1 MFDIVYIILA
11 FDNPNQIK
19 RLICSLN
26 SESVFFYIH
35 VDKKVDQ
42 SPFDLFL
49 NEFSNL
55 KFVDTQHRNEI
66 SWGDNKMV
74 KSILNLLK
82 LVKENHNSGY
92 CVLLSNNDYPIK
104 SNESIRQYFSKKFGN
119 SFIAINPLFP
129 ESSIFNQRLKSYKFD
144 LSKKRKDL
152 ILIPSIWDKSFF
164 SFKNL
169 FSLKKIVSARQLFN
183 LRKIFFKRKHPN
195 GIIPYWGSPWWAIPI
210 EIINEILE
218 FCKKNYKFVKFHEET
233 FISDEIFFQTILFHL
248 KGQEKINTKFD
259 VRCTYMKFKENES
272 SPEILLESDFQEI
285 INLPDRFLFAR
296 KFDSKKDY
304 QILNKIDNSR
314 L

>member
-19 RLICSLN
+19 RLISSLN

-55 KFVDTQHRNEI
+55 KFVETQHRNEI

-82 LVKENHNSGY
+82 LVKENHTSGY

-104 SNESIRQYFSKKFGN
+104 SNTSIRQYFVNKYGN
-119 SFIAINPLFP
+119 SFIAINQLDPD
-129 ESSIFNQRLKSYKFD
+129 STIFNQRLKSYKFD

-152 ILIPSIWDKSFF
+152 VLIPSIWDKSFF
-164 SFKNL
+164 SLKNL
-169 FSLKKIVSARQLFN
+169 ISIKKIVAGKQFFKLG
-183 LRKIFFKRKHPN
+183 KILFKRKQPK
-195 GIIPYWGSPWWAIPI
+195 GIVSYWGSPWWALPI
-210 EIINEILE
+210 DIINEIVL
-218 FCKKNYKFVKFHEET
+218 FCDNNSKYVKFHEET
-233 FISDEIFFQTILFHL
+233 FISDEIFFQTILSHL
-248 KGQEKINTKFD
+248 KFHGKINTVFD
-259 VRCTYMKFKENES
+259 VRCTYMKFEENQS
-272 SPEILLESDFQEI
+272 SPEILIESDFQEI
-285 INLPDRFLFAR
+285 MNLPDRFLFAR
-296 KFDSKKDY
+296 KFDSKLDTE
-304 QILNKIDNSR
+304 ILNKIDKHR
-314 L
+314 V

>member
-19 RLICSLN
+19 RLISSLN

-55 KFVDTQHRNEI
+55 KFVDTQYRNEI

-74 KSILNLLK
+74 KSILNLLM
-82 LVKENHNSGY
+82 LVKENHTSGY

-104 SNESIRQYFSKKFGN
+104 SNTSIREYFINKYGN
-119 SFIAINPLFP
+119 SFIALNQLDH
-129 ESSIFNQRLKSYKFD
+129 ESPIFNQRLKCYKFD

-152 ILIPSIWDKSFF
+152 VLIPSIWEKSFY

-169 FSLKKIVSARQLFN
+169 ISIKRIVTIKNFLN
-183 LRKIFFKRKHPN
+183 LRKILVKRTHPV
-195 GIIPYWGSPWWAIPI
+195 GIDAYWGSPWWTLPI

-218 FCKKNYKFVKFHEET
+218 FCDKNYKFVKFHEET

-248 KGQEKINTKFD
+248 NKTGKINTKFD

-296 KFDSKKDY
+296 KFDSSNDFK
-304 QILNKIDNSR
+304 ILNMIDNSR
-314 L
+314 V

>member
-11 FDNPNQIK
+11 FDEPNQIK
-19 RLICSLN
+19 RLISSLN

-42 SPFDLFL
+42 NPFELFL
-49 NEFSNL
+49 NEFNNV
-55 KFVDTQHRNEI
+55 KFVDTKNRNEI

-82 LVKENHNSGY
+82 LVNEYHKFGY

-104 SNESIRQYFSKKFGN
+104 SNESIRQYFVNKYGN
-119 SFIAINPLFP
+119 SFIAINKLDP
-129 ESSIFNQRLKSYKFD
+129 ESNIFNQRLKSYKFD

-152 ILIPSIWDKSFF
+152 VLIPSIWDKSFF
-164 SFKNL
+164 SLKNL
-169 FSLKKIVSARQLFN
+169 ISIKKIVARKQFLN
-183 LRKIFFKRKHPN
+183 LRKILIKRTHPF
-195 GIIPYWGSPWWAIPI
+195 GIIPYWGSPWWSIPI

-218 FCKKNYKFVKFHEET
+218 FCDNNSKFVKFHEET

-248 KGQEKINTKFD
+248 KFQGKINTKFD

-272 SPEILLESDFQEI
+272 SPEILLESDYQEI
-285 INLPDRFLFAR
+285 INLSERFLFAR
-296 KFDSKKDY
+296 KFDSRIDN
-304 QILNKIDNSR
+304 QIISMIDNSR
-314 L
+314 V